1 MVRIVT
7 CSTSWRFHH
16 KQGGRSYCYQFIDE
30 ETMWKEVSL
39 LVPAHTAKK
48 ELKWDQQSKA

>member
-7 CSTSWRFHH
+7 CSTSWRFHD

-30 ETMWKEVSL
+30 ETMWREVSL
-39 LVPAHTAKK
+39 LVPDHKAKK